1 MLSPFLLFRIQKRK
15 NNSSSSTT
23 TITITTF
30 SPSTASTTT
39 TTRHLRCYLGAS
51 PPSLRL
57 LLLPVPPRR
66 PPLQSRHPHLPR
78 CRRRRFGENQRRC
91 RRHGRSDREAVRR
104 PQRRRHFGG
113 IKPRLPSA
121 WCLRSPCHL
130 TPTLTN
136 NSSLSFLTMANPISE
151 TEIPDETLSP
161 NAIPDPNQDQDSTMQ
176 APIPTILTV
185 IDDDP
190 EPDSSTGA
198 ATCGGGT
205 TTRRTTKRKKGP
217 KRTALERRSRKKLQV
232 IVTTLNPIP
241 FTPAKT
247 LDFERHQSLLRRL
260 GLWYFVHVEFDS
272 ALRGDLLAQLIT
284 SYVPTNRCSYVN
296 GVRINVNRADLG
308 RTLKLPVKKTGCG
321 GGATADSIDSAESIA
336 FAEEVVYSWM
346 LLHDGYIRKPNLEL
360 LHTYN

>member
-1 MLSPFLLFRIQKRK
+1 GTPPPPPPPPPPPTRLPPPPPPPDTFAATLERHLPPSA
-15 NNSSSSTT
+15 SSSS
-23 TITITTF
+23 
-30 SPSTASTTT
+30 PSRLAGLLSNRDILTSLAVDDDVSE
-39 TTRHLRCYLGAS
+39 RISVGAGAMAEAIAKQCG
-51 PPSLRL
+51 
-57 LLLPVPPRR
+57 VPNDDVI
-66 PPLQSRHPHLPR
+66 LEELSHD
-78 CRRRRFGENQRRC
+78 C
-91 RRHGRSDREAVRR
+91 
-104 PQRRRHFGG
+104 PQRGAFV
-113 IKPRLPSA
+113 LP
-121 WCLRSPCHL
+121 
-130 TPTLTN
+130 
-136 NSSLSFLTMANPISE
+136 

-346 LLHDGYIRKPNLEL
+346 LLHDGYIRKPNLES